1 MKNRLQK
8 QQPNLI
14 LSLQNFSSSL
24 QIRGSSFLWNELL
37 PYLFLEETGW
47 VGSFHLIPVTLL
59 CVYYHIRVHMYIYVK
74 YITCTHRRSQLDPQ
88 TFLFRNLVH
97 SLKNVLQNFLV
108 FSKMDAGTEKQ
119 LSQKWSVP
127 KMADITRGTPFFIRS
142 KGEKVRSRLTVT
154 PLIRSILL
162 NSLPK
167 VAPIDVDSVDAFSY
181 QLCHIEPDGLVCHI
195 AANRYS
201 CTQTLNC
208 PCISWTVK
216 VLTSQPPD
224 SIGVAL
230 SIKTSLAASLS
241 R

>member
-1 MKNRLQK
+1 MWNISHVRIVVRNWIPKRFFSETWS
-8 QQPNLI
+8 I
-14 LSLQNFSSSL
+14 L
-24 QIRGSSFLWNELL
+24 
-37 PYLFLEETGW
+37 
-47 VGSFHLIPVTLL
+47 
-59 CVYYHIRVHMYIYVK
+59 
-74 YITCTHRRSQLDPQ
+74 
-88 TFLFRNLVH
+88 
-97 SLKNVLQNFLV
+97 LKI
-108 FSKMDAGTEKQ
+108 FSKIF
-119 LSQKWSVP
+119 LSSQKWMLARKNSCH
-127 KMADITRGTPFFIRS
+127 KMKRS
-142 KGEKVRSRLTVT
+142 KNGWHHSGHTFFHSEQRGKSTIPLTVT